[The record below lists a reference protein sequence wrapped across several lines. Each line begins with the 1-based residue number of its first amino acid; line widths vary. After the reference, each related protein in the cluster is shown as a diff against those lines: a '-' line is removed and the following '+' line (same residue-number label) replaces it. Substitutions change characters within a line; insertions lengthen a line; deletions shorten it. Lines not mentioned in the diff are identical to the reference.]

1 MQKKT
6 RIALVFLVI
15 AVAVILRV
23 LMINQTIHRSPIRN
37 DAQEYYGYAVNLKY
51 FDTFSSHLPET
62 ASNPLSPPQADKNR
76 PPGYPAFLYPLV
88 KYPPDMSMV
97 QDIKLA
103 QAIIDTATVL
113 VAFLLFRLFL
123 PFSAS
128 LIGILLVAISPHL
141 IAMNIYLLT
150 ETVFTFF
157 LTLFLYVS
165 VKGLIQERLFYLFL
179 SGILLAI
186 TTLIKPSINYF
197 IFFYI
202 GYLIVAL
209 PKKEIIKTTTVI
221 VFGFLLLVAPWAYR
235 NTGIVTGGNNTSKAL
250 ASLKNGSYP
259 GLMVNNDIRTRG
271 MPHRADPK
279 YGNIKNFSDFALDLR
294 KKITQNPV
302 EYLSWYL
309 IGKPVMFLS
318 WDMVAGMGD
327 VYVYPITYSPYYNR
341 QIFMIT
347 HAMMKGAHPLINI
360 AAIIMLVLFFIPGT
374 RKYLSND
381 AKKALSFLAVI
392 IVYFILLHT
401 VVTPLPRYAIPLRPI
416 MYGLAVFF
424 FLFLFEIYKK
434 KIKAKE

>member
-1 MQKKT
+1 MLNKT
-6 RIALVFLVI
+6 RIALVLLVI

-23 LMINQTIHRSPIRN
+23 LMINQTVHLSPIRN
-37 DAQEYYGYAVNLKY
+37 DAKEYYSYAVNLKY

-62 ASNPLSPPQADKNR
+62 INNPSQKPQSDKNR

-88 KYPPDMSMV
+88 KFPPDMSMV

-103 QAIIDTATVL
+103 QAIIDSATVL
-113 VAFLLFRLFL
+113 VAFLLFRLFV
-123 PFSAS
+123 PFNAS
-128 LIGILLVAISPHL
+128 ITVALLVAISPHL

-165 VKGLIQERLFYLFL
+165 VKGLIQKRLFYLFL

-197 IFFYI
+197 IIFYI
-202 GYLIVAL
+202 GYLLVVL
-209 PKKEIIKTTTVI
+209 PKKEIIKTTAVI
-221 VFGFLLLVAPWAYR
+221 VLGFLLLVAPWAYR
-235 NTGIVTGGNNTSKAL
+235 NTGIAGNSSKAL
-250 ASLKNGSYP
+250 VSLKNGSYP

-279 YGNIKNFSDFALDLR
+279 YGDIKNFTDFVVDL
-294 KKITQNPV
+294 KEKLIQKPA

-309 IGKPVMFLS
+309 IGKPVMFFS

-327 VYVYPITYSPYYNR
+327 IYVYPISYSPYYNK

-347 HAMMKGAHPLINI
+347 HAMMKGAHPPINI
-360 AAIIMLVLFFIPGT
+360 AAIIMLILIFVPRI
-374 RKYLSND
+374 RKHLSYE
-381 AKKALSFLAVI
+381 AKTALSFLAVI
-392 IVYFILLHT
+392 LVYFIALHT

-416 MYGLAVFF
+416 MYGLSV
-424 FLFLFEIYKK
+424 FLFLFLFQIYKK
-434 KIKAKE
+434 KTEIQE